1 MLKKNKEDLRV
12 TKTLQNIRQTV
23 VTLLIEKPLSEIT
36 VTEIAKRAQ
45 IQRKTFYLHYNSV
58 TDVLAEFEAEL
69 SHDVE
74 TMLTEISPFSVQE
87 FLTGL
92 NELLC
97 KNYAFYQEIFC
108 RQKNSFLS
116 TQCKNILQ
124 DSLTERLRAENKKI
138 APEDLKMYAEF
149 ISSGIV
155 NIYGTWFISGQKL
168 ELADLIKKIQL
179 IVQPLFTQIKTLKTK
194 N

>member
-74 TMLTEISPFSVQE
+74 TMLTEISPFSVKE

-97 KNYAFYQEIFC
+97 KNYAFYQEI
-108 RQKNSFLS
+108 K
-116 TQCKNILQ
+116 
-124 DSLTERLRAENKKI
+124 
-138 APEDLKMYAEF
+138 
-149 ISSGIV
+149 
-155 NIYGTWFISGQKL
+155 
-168 ELADLIKKIQL
+168 
-179 IVQPLFTQIKTLKTK
+179 
-194 N
+194 

>member
-97 KNYAFYQEIFC
+97 KIMPSIKKYFVG
-108 RQKNSFLS
+108 
-116 TQCKNILQ
+116 
-124 DSLTERLRAENKKI
+124 KKI
-138 APEDLKMYAEF
+138 ASYRLNA
-149 ISSGIV
+149 
-155 NIYGTWFISGQKL
+155 
-168 ELADLIKKIQL
+168 
-179 IVQPLFTQIKTLKTK
+179 KTFSRIR
-194 N
+194 